1 ADPTDPRSLPIPQPP
16 PSPEAPREPRTSAWY
31 RVSAGLPARF
41 ERPARFQGYRCEGG
55 SAGGR
60 RCGEGVRPARVLTSR
75 PVPSRRNAE
84 PHPLYR
90 TSNQSYGSRAPTVH
104 EMPTCYRVTSHAF
117 SKALAPCGM
126 YQDNGLNTRLE
137 RSRVTGP
144 GNFITASDRRNFHP
158 SYNASGP
165 SFC

>member
-1 ADPTDPRSLPIPQPP
+1 MIPMGGASLDADPTDPRSLPIPQPP
-16 PSPEAPREPRTSAWY
+16 PSLEPPREPRTSAWY

-41 ERPARFQGYRCEGG
+41 ERPARFQGY
-55 SAGGR
+55 
-60 RCGEGVRPARVLTSR
+60 
-75 PVPSRRNAE
+75 RNAE